1 MSLSLFAKPE
11 NVWIASSLDRVLKP
25 TIAALGNFDG
35 VHQGHQQVIRP
46 ILPHQDFAQQA
57 IAGEQ
62 RKVYTS
68 VITFTPHPQE
78 FFTGQPKSLLTL
90 LPEKAAL
97 LAALGVEQL
106 ILLPFNRELASLTPQ
121 EFVLDLLV
129 DCLEVKGVSVGQ
141 DFCFGLK
148 RSGTAED
155 LRALA
160 AQAGVKVQITPLQFW
175 QRQERSLSVEED
187 PCVRKLKNTA
197 KNKGTSQEHL
207 EPLEPEQL
215 HQRISSSAIREA
227 LRQGDV
233 GFAHQ
238 LLGRAYT
245 LEGVVVKGQQLGRT
259 LGFPTANLQVN
270 AHKFLP
276 RSGVYAVWVELLPAP
291 RQPLYLPAVLNI
303 GHRPTV
309 QGREQTIEVHLLHWS
324 GNLYDRSLRI
334 HFQHFLRSEQKFE
347 SLDQLKA
354 QIQMDCETGAAL
366 LAAEPG
372 AKVETMAANTSLSS
386 TAKGKW

>member
-1 MSLSLFAKPE
+1 MFLSTFAKPE

-46 ILPHQDFAQQA
+46 ILPAQEFARQS

-78 FFTGQPKSLLTL
+78 FFTGQPKTLLTL

-97 LAALGVEQL
+97 LAALGVDQL

-121 EFVLDLLV
+121 QFVLDLLV
-129 DCLEVKGVSVGQ
+129 DCLAVKGVSVGQ

-148 RSGTAED
+148 RSGTAQD
-155 LRALA
+155 LQALA
-160 AQAGVKVQITPLQFW
+160 AQAGVKVHITPLQ
-175 QRQERSLSVEED
+175 
-187 PCVRKLKNTA
+187 
-197 KNKGTSQEHL
+197 
-207 EPLEPEQL
+207 EQL
-215 HQRISSSAIREA
+215 NQRISSSAIREA
-227 LRQGDV
+227 LRQGEIA
-233 GFAHQ
+233 FAND

-276 RSGVYAVWVELLPAP
+276 RSGVHAVWVELLPVSDQP
-291 RQPLYLPAVLNI
+291 RYLPAVLNI

-334 HFQHFLRSEQKFE
+334 HFQCFLRSEQKFE
-347 SLDQLKA
+347 SLEQLKT
-354 QIQMDCETGAAL
+354 QIQMDCETGLELLRAADPL
-366 LAAEPG
+366 G
-372 AKVETMAANTSLSS
+372 ARVETIAANTSLSS

>member
-1 MSLSLFAKPE
+1 LFLSTFAKPE

-46 ILPHQDFAQQA
+46 ILPAQEFARQS

-78 FFTGQPKSLLTL
+78 FFTGQPKTLLTL

-97 LAALGVEQL
+97 LAALGVDQL

-121 EFVLDLLV
+121 QFVLDLLV
-129 DCLEVKGVSVGQ
+129 DCLAVKGVSVGQ

-148 RSGTAED
+148 RSGTAQD
-155 LRALA
+155 LQALA
-160 AQAGVKVQITPLQFW
+160 AQAGVKVHITPLQ
-175 QRQERSLSVEED
+175 
-187 PCVRKLKNTA
+187 
-197 KNKGTSQEHL
+197 
-207 EPLEPEQL
+207 EQL
-215 HQRISSSAIREA
+215 NQRISSSAIREA
-227 LRQGDV
+227 LRQGEIA
-233 GFAHQ
+233 FAND

-276 RSGVYAVWVELLPAP
+276 RSGVYAVWVELLPVSDQP
-291 RQPLYLPAVLNI
+291 RYLPAVLNI

-334 HFQHFLRSEQKFE
+334 HFQCFLRSEQKFE
-347 SLDQLKA
+347 SLEQLKT
-354 QIQMDCETGAAL
+354 QIQMDCETGLELLRAADPL
-366 LAAEPG
+366 G
-372 AKVETMAANTSLSS
+372 ARVETIAANTSLSS

>member
-1 MSLSLFAKPE
+1 M
-11 NVWIASSLDRVLKP
+11 WIASSLDRVLKP

-35 VHQGHQQVIRP
+35 VHQGHQEVIRP
-46 ILPHQDFAQQA
+46 ILPHQEFARQSM
-57 IAGEQ
+57 AGEQ
-62 RKVYTS
+62 RRVYTS

-78 FFTGQPKSLLTL
+78 FFTGQPKTLLTL

-97 LAALGVEQL
+97 LAALGVDQL
-106 ILLPFNRELASLTPQ
+106 ILLPFNRELANLTPQ
-121 EFVLDLLV
+121 EFVSDLLV
-129 DCLEVKGVSVGQ
+129 DCLAVKGVSVGQ
-141 DFCFGLK
+141 DFCFGQK
-148 RSGTAED
+148 RSGTAQD
-155 LRALA
+155 LKALA
-160 AQAGVKVQITPLQFW
+160 AQAGVKVHITPLQ
-175 QRQERSLSVEED
+175 
-187 PCVRKLKNTA
+187 
-197 KNKGTSQEHL
+197 
-207 EPLEPEQL
+207 EQL
-215 HQRISSSAIREA
+215 NQRISSSAIREA
-227 LRQGDV
+227 LRQGEIAFVND
-233 GFAHQ
+233 
-238 LLGRAYT
+238 LLGRSYT

-291 RQPLYLPAVLNI
+291 LKPVYLPAVLNM

-309 QGREQTIEVHLLHWS
+309 QGREQTIEVHLLRWS

-347 SLDQLKA
+347 SLEQLKT
-354 QIQMDCETGAAL
+354 QIQRDCDTGAEL
-366 LAAEPG
+366 LRAANPPG